1 MDIEDFIDK
10 KYKWA
15 QSPCLYIVKQMFNG
29 NTAYRCGSSG
39 TSLFSGMD
47 QAYGTELSQKGL
59 YSRLNMYK
67 NFWLPLKGTIF
78 ACLRIPAKLVAKENE
93 RVGEDV
99 EGRPY
104 NINNASR
111 TLVRVREKQMHDVMD
126 KRSLRWK
133 DENGKTRK
141 NELFEPKK
149 SVDELISCMRTINGL
164 EMYLFNKDGPYL
176 DPAYRGGSRHAKDTT
191 VITEVRAL
199 PDRQSTADSKAPV
212 LNIRLSKNNIEMLR
226 SDDPQKFALL
236 LTLVRGLRKK

>member
-1 MDIEDFIDK
+1 MDIEDFIK
-10 KYKWA
+10 RNHKWA

-29 NTAYRCGSSG
+29 NNAYRCGSSG
-39 TSLFSGMD
+39 TSLYSGMD
-47 QAYGTELSQKGL
+47 QAYGSDSSQKGL

-126 KRSLRWK
+126 KRNLRWK

-164 EMYLFNKDGPYL
+164 EMYLFNKGD
-176 DPAYRGGSRHAKDTT
+176 
-191 VITEVRAL
+191 IT
-199 PDRQSTADSKAPV
+199 QIK
-212 LNIRLSKNNIEMLR
+212 
-226 SDDPQKFALL
+226 LL
-236 LTLVRGLRKK
+236 L